1 MWKWRGLT
9 LLGKIQIVKSFIIPK
24 VLSKAALI
32 AVTEDLIK
40 DINSLIYRF
49 IWKGNDKIK
58 RAALI
63 NDIDD
68 GGLKMLDIQSMI
80 LAQRVMVLTRFADK
94 DNTSSWKITLNYF
107 LSQIGGEFILKCNF
121 DTRKL
126 PIYLPT
132 FHKECLN
139 ACSVLNQSSVFSYGD
154 VVHQVIWNNRN
165 IIVQKL
171 SLFEKHLFS
180 KGIVTIGDL
189 LSDTGI
195 FLKGV
200 KVLNANLSPIEHF
213 KLMSIVDAI
222 RREWRQIIRQDTQH
236 LPLHIGDTIYL
247 KMENSEVAL
256 SKVSSKLLY
265 NAFKSKKQVPPTAQK
280 KFKEKFPQFPFD
292 WKKIYSLPFIV
303 TIETKIREFQYK
315 VLNNIV
321 FTNEKMFRLNMT
333 DSPSCTFCKR
343 EVESFEHLFFYCDV
357 TKTFW
362 EAFCSWLGECKV
374 KFQPFTIMDIIFG
387 VFNTEDDY
395 IILNHL
401 ILTAKFYIYKCKL
414 NLVNPSLRVY
424 RAKISKVY
432 QVERKIAA
440 RRNKLTKHF
449 QKWEKLLPYV
459 GL

>member
-1 MWKWRGLT
+1 MSPLLFILALEVLACQIREDNEIKGILVKEEEIKLTLFADDMTCFLRDIASYHRLVATLQLFSRFSNLKINNDKTEIFAIGRHHLDQMNYPHKVRTSIKILGIVFDYNSSSRMKANFELILKSIKDILNMWKWRGLT
-9 LLGKIQIVKSFIIPK
+9 LLGKIQIVKFFIIPK
-24 VLSKAALI
+24 VLSKAALVAI
-32 AVTEDLIK
+32 TEILIK
-40 DINSLIYRF
+40 EINSLIYRF

-58 RAALI
+58 RAALV
-63 NDIDD
+63 NDIED

-80 LAQRVMVLTRFADK
+80 LAQRVMVLKRFADK
-94 DNTSSWKITLNYF
+94 GNTSSWKITLNYF

-132 FHKECLN
+132 FYKECLD
-139 ACSVLNQSSVFSYGD
+139 AWSVLNQSSVLSYGD

-222 RREWRQIIRQDTQH
+222 PREWRQIIRQGIQH
-236 LPLHIGDTIYL
+236 PPLHLGDTIYL

-292 WKKIYSLPFIV
+292 WKKIYALPFTV

-315 VLNNIV
+315 V
-321 FTNEKMFRLNMT
+321 F
-333 DSPSCTFCKR
+333 
-343 EVESFEHLFFYCDV
+343 
-357 TKTFW
+357 
-362 EAFCSWLGECKV
+362 V
-374 KFQPFTIMDIIFG
+374 K
-387 VFNTEDDY
+387 Y
-395 IILNHL
+395 L
-401 ILTAKFYIYKCKL
+401 
-414 NLVNPSLRVY
+414 
-424 RAKISKVY
+424 
-432 QVERKIAA
+432 
-440 RRNKLTKHF
+440 
-449 QKWEKLLPYV
+449 
-459 GL
+459 